1 MVTFPVIYH
10 LRRAYWS
17 LYLTK
22 RWVVTRLCIAHR
34 FTSGYPGGL
43 IGGCILLSPLPRAPS
58 RRPAQIS
65 EFPRRGG
72 GEGLRDFV
80 RLPARRICPST
91 GPRKKLTRLVN
102 PPPNVAKERT
112 FLREGREQWRPGCRK
127 LTNSTVSL
135 TLHPLSVLD
144 SNVSSLLDSS
154 ACQPLKPFFR
164 QRGSH
169 PNQLTSLFLST
180 ARSKGS
186 LKRWPGILRPP
197 FGLKSSC

>member
-1 MVTFPVIYH
+1 MV
-10 LRRAYWS
+10 L
-17 LYLTK
+17 
-22 RWVVTRLCIAHR
+22 
-34 FTSGYPGGL
+34 G
-43 IGGCILLSPLPRAPS
+43 
-58 RRPAQIS
+58 
-65 EFPRRGG
+65 
-72 GEGLRDFV
+72 
-80 RLPARRICPST
+80 
-91 GPRKKLTRLVN
+91 
-102 PPPNVAKERT
+102 
-112 FLREGREQWRPGCRK
+112 K

-197 FGLKSSC
+197 FGLKSSCWYPTCQPNWLTPLSPHTAPHPPTPAARNGLPSTGWGHRLPSPSGYIVAALNAIKNRSSSSKEGDSFVPLRKEDAEHLIMCLYPL